1 MPEDYSAYGRT
12 RRRFLT
18 TTGAVGA
25 VALAGCVSTGGDDDD
40 DPNGDD
46 GNGAGNGNGTGNGT
60 GNGDEGD
67 VDTIEWVMNPAED
80 TIDIEVQ
87 YQPLFQAIEDEF
99 DVEIDGFETQNYA
112 ATSEALDR
120 ASEEDPMF
128 ADTSPGAVPD
138 LGSEID
144 VVGMRTAFGSAQYFG
159 TLVTTA
165 EARDEHGIETVADLE
180 GEEVAMGDIGSVSGG
195 MAPLWMLSDAGLDI
209 GNAAQGGRAEDF
221 TFRTAT
227 HDVAVEN
234 LINDGSIMAAGAG
247 EFVTI
252 PHVPAD
258 QIENEFPDLAE
269 ISPDFADA
277 GTRDPELHMLAISP
291 PIPRAPIVV
300 NAAWE
305 DDIRYDIEEF
315 MRDAPQELFE
325 HNAFDLR
332 DALNLDL
339 PDDMMEEIE
348 EDGGASLDDYPE
360 ADPDDWEVF
369 QDHELWFSG
378 IEAADH
384 ETYEPVADFAAD
396 LGIEFDEL

>member
-1 MPEDYSAYGRT
+1 MSRESPTLGT
-12 RRRFLT
+12 RRSFLT
-18 TTGAVGA
+18 AAGAAGT
-25 VALAGCVSTGGDDDD
+25 VALAGCLGDSDDDD
-40 DPNGDD
+40 G
-46 GNGAGNGNGTGNGT
+46 
-60 GNGDEGD
+60 
-67 VDTIEWVMNPAED
+67 VIEWVMNPAED
-80 TIDIEVQ
+80 TINIEVQ
-87 YQPLFQAIEDEF
+87 YQPLFQAIEEEF
-99 DVEIDGFETQNYA
+99 DVEIDGRETANYA
-112 ATSEALDR
+112 ATAEALD
-120 ASEEDPMF
+120 AAGEGEAMF

-165 EARDEHGIETVADLE
+165 EARDEHGIETTSDLE
-180 GEEVAMGDIGSVSGG
+180 GHEVAMGDIGSVSGG
-195 MAPLWMLSDAGLDI
+195 MAPLWILRDAGLDI

-227 HDVAVEN
+227 HDIAVEN
-234 LINDGSIMAAGAG
+234 LINDDDIMAAGAG
-247 EFVTI
+247 EFVTV

-269 ISPDFADA
+269 ISPDFEDA
-277 GTRDPELHMLAISP
+277 GTRDPELHMLDISP

-305 DDIRYDIEEF
+305 DDIRFDIEEF
-315 MRDAPQELFE
+315 MRDAEQDLFE
-325 HNAFDLR
+325 HDPFDLR

-339 PDDMMEEIE
+339 PDEMMEAIVE
-348 EDGGASLDDYPE
+348 EGSADIDDYPD
-360 ADPDDWEVF
+360 ADEDDWNVF
-369 QDHELWFSG
+369 NDHELWFSG

-396 LGIEFDEL
+396 LGIEFDDL